1 MDTQELQ
8 NLEKVSTIRVKN
20 FVSIISKINSS
31 KSLMTDIKLKDEI
44 KMDIAKI
51 DKFETYPQENVL
63 PKNGFYRN
71 LY

>member
-20 FVSIISKINSS
+20 LVSIVSKINSQ
-31 KSLMTDIKLKDEI
+31 KLKDEI
-44 KMDIAKI
+44 KMDVAKI
-51 DKFETYPQENVL
+51 DKSETYPQENVL

-71 LY
+71 IY

>member
-20 FVSIISKINSS
+20 LVSIVSQINSQ
-31 KSLMTDIKLKDEI
+31 KLKDEI
-44 KMDIAKI
+44 KMDVVKI
-51 DKFETYPQENVL
+51 DKSETYPQENVL

-71 LY
+71 IY